1 MFLYHLPKKIFPA
14 QFPTSSITISLSSLS
29 HVIVQF
35 FLSRHGCTF
44 SGLFTEF
51 LCWAHDLISLNT
63 ISIAQKLSYLTFHSL
78 LIHLNFPSKH
88 ENLQSFS
95 SKSHS
100 SFSLTIPSLFSQAHP
115 ILISVSLSIPPFL
128 PVLLPFIFHWFMLH
142 NCPLQAVRTHVQPE
156 FKPSILF
163 SFFIISVSL
172 ITINLVHLLLSHE
185 FHESFESLLSSYLW
199 ELYSNVFITRSFLPV
214 PTSLWVSK
222 DSVLD
227 PKIQFKL
234 FHQPF

>member
-78 LIHLNFPSKH
+78 LF
-88 ENLQSFS
+88 
-95 SKSHS
+95 
-100 SFSLTIPSLFSQAHP
+100 
-115 ILISVSLSIPPFL
+115 ILISLQNMKTFSPSHQNPTLHSLSPFPLSSPRLIQYWFQSGWVFL
-128 PVLLPFIFHWFMLH
+128 PSFQCFFH
-142 NCPLQAVRTHVQPE
+142 
-156 FKPSILF
+156 
-163 SFFIISVSL
+163 
-172 ITINLVHLLLSHE
+172 
-185 FHESFESLLSSYLW
+185 LSSTGLFYTTA
-199 ELYSNVFITRSFLPV
+199 LYRL
-214 PTSLWVSK
+214 
-222 DSVLD
+222 
-227 PKIQFKL
+227 
-234 FHQPF
+234 